1 MIKEKPWYHK
11 IDAKQLTLE
20 DKNQILKYEAAI
32 SGHENSIRKW
42 ESMIVKAKEAIHYN
56 RERILDTQG
65 LEYYVYVVFVDAIP
79 MYVGK
84 GKKDRYKHAVS
95 GCSSC
100 VELNKDYFAGKYI
113 EVMFAE
119 KGLSEQSALNLE
131 ADWIYQVNSESYSCI
146 DSSYRIYN
154 KQIPDKADY
163 KDECMSYFY
172 HRWFNHAIDNSEQ
185 EGVVVKRPKWAGSV
199 WDNIMNK
206 EMA

>member
-11 IDAKQLTLE
+11 IDAKELTLE
-20 DKNQILKYEAAI
+20 DKNQIQRYEATI
-32 SGHENSIRKW
+32 VRHENSIKKW
-42 ESMIVKAKEAIHYN
+42 EAMIVKAKESIRYN

-100 VELNKDYFAGKYI
+100 MDLNKDYFTGKYI

-119 KGLSEQSALNLE
+119 TGLSEQSALNLE
-131 ADWIYQVNSESYSCI
+131 ADWIFQINSESFHNQQ
-146 DSSYRIYN
+146 RIYN
-154 KQIPDKADY
+154 KQIPVKADY

-172 HRWFNHAIDNSEQ
+172 HRWFTHATDNSDQ
-185 EGVVVKRPKWAGSV
+185 EGVVVIRPKNTGSV

>member
-1 MIKEKPWYHK
+1 MTKEKPWYHK
-11 IDAKQLTLE
+11 IDAKELTLE
-20 DKNQILKYEAAI
+20 DKNQILKYETAI
-32 SGHENSIRKW
+32 TGHENSIRKW
-42 ESMIVKAKEAIHYN
+42 ESMIAKAREAIQYN

-65 LEYYVYVVFVDAIP
+65 LEYYVYVVFVDTVP

-131 ADWIYQVNSESYSCI
+131 ADWIYQVSQSC
-146 DSSYRIYN
+146 DFRIYN
-154 KQIPDKADY
+154 KQIPEKADY

-172 HRWFNHAIDNSEQ
+172 YNWFEHAVDNSEQ
-185 EGVVVKRPKWAGSV
+185 GGVVIARPKNTGSV
-199 WDNIMNK
+199 WDNISNK

>member
-1 MIKEKPWYHK
+1 MNKPKPWFHT
-11 IDAKQLTLE
+11 IDAKELTLE
-20 DKNQILKYEAAI
+20 DKNQILKYESAI
-32 SGHENSIRKW
+32 VNHENSIRKW
-42 ESMIVKAKEAIHYN
+42 EAMIAKAKESIQYN
-56 RERILDTQG
+56 QERILDTQG
-65 LEYYVYVVFVDAIP
+65 LEYYVYVVFVDGIP

-100 VELNKDYFAGKYI
+100 IELNKDYFAGKYI

-131 ADWIYQVNSESYSCI
+131 ADWIYQVNSESFHNKQ
-146 DSSYRIYN
+146 RIYN
-154 KQIPDKADY
+154 KQIPEKADY

-172 HRWFNHAIDNSEQ
+172 HRWFQHATDNSDQ
-185 EGVVVKRPKWAGSV
+185 EGVVVIRPEYTGSV
-199 WDNIMNK
+199 WDNVSNK